1 MGLEGRRYPLPM
13 AATRRER
20 QPAPPPRRRSGSAAS
35 GYAQRSKRPFHVLI
49 FLLPLIVFYEV
60 GASFYLTEAV
70 SGQVETIRAYR
81 IISDVFRFLGA
92 VGSPVMERIPSALIV
107 VVLLAWHVLNRD
119 PLRVRPRTLG
129 GMALESFAWAL
140 PLVML
145 LQLVAGITGGLAA
158 PAAAPGGN
166 LASLPP
172 MSLAVIS
179 VGAGLYEEL
188 LFRLLAITL
197 IHLFVVDF
205 LGMREK
211 RGTALAV
218 ALAAVAF
225 ALYHD
230 RSDLSAVVTYLL
242 AGVYFGLV
250 FVWRGLGIAVATHA
264 LYNLAVTVLIPALAS
279 NGSS

>member
-1 MGLEGRRYPLPM
+1 MGS
-13 AATRRER
+13 TRRDSPTSR
-20 QPAPPPRRRSGSAAS
+20 PAARSSGARPEGYFDRSRR
-35 GYAQRSKRPFHVLI
+35 PLHVLV
-49 FLLPLIVFYEV
+49 FLLPLIAFYEI
-60 GASFYLTEAV
+60 GASYYLSPAV
-70 SGQVETIRAYR
+70 SGAVETIRAYR

-92 VGSPVMERIPSALIV
+92 VGSPIMERIPSALLV
-107 VVLLAWHVLNRD
+107 VVLLAWHALNRD
-119 PLRVRPRTLG
+119 PHRVRSRTILG
-129 GMALESFAWAL
+129 MIVESVVWAL
-140 PLVML
+140 PLIVL
-145 LQLVAGITGGLAA
+145 LQLAAGITGGLTAA
-158 PAAAPGGN
+158 GAETVGGSAD

-172 MSLAVIS
+172 ASLAVIS

-197 IHLFVVDF
+197 LHLALVDF

-211 RGTALAV
+211 RGAALSI

-230 RSDLSAVVTYLL
+230 RSDLSAVVTYML

-264 LYNLAVTVLIPALAS
+264 LYNIAVTVLIPAL
-279 NGSS
+279 SSRG